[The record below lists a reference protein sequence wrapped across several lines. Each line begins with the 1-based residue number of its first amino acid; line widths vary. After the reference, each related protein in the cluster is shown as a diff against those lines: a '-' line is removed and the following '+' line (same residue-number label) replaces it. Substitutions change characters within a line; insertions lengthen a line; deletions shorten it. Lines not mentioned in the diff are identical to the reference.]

1 MNFTIPGDNNTN
13 VTTASTANLIVA
25 LASSKFVG
33 AGLMAAGIAVTPENT
48 ALAAGLMMTVLT
60 HVYCWVKQKVG

>member
-1 MNFTIPGDNNTN
+1 MNLTIPGDNNTN

-33 AGLMAAGIAVTPENT
+33 AALVGMGLAATPENT
-48 ALAAGLMMTVLT
+48 ALAAGLMMTALT
-60 HVYCWVKQKVG
+60 HVYCWVKKKI